1 MCHIKKTTGFR
12 ALAVLAIV
20 AVIGIWVA
28 VQVCSVE
35 NQLFWKWFEDPPL
48 RTEAMGIGPSLPD
61 QKEEIIQACQEIG
74 IAEPVFPLNYEKGWF
89 YYRTIHLSL
98 GKDTG
103 CRCTYYIFTQEGEVK
118 SAWIE
123 AQYEE
128 DGFYPD
134 IPARVFSANTS
145 REEIL
150 DAFRSAP

>member
-1 MCHIKKTTGFR
+1 MRKVKKSTVFR
-12 ALAVLAIV
+12 VLAVLAVV

-48 RTEAMGIGPSLPD
+48 RTEAMGIGPTGRD
-61 QKEEIIQACQEIG
+61 EEIIQACQEIG
-74 IAEPVFPLNYEKGWF
+74 ISDPVFPFGYEKGWF

-134 IPARVFSANTS
+134 IPVRVFSANTS

-150 DAFRSAP
+150 DAFRHDS

>member
-1 MCHIKKTTGFR
+1 MRKVKKSTVFR
-12 ALAVLAIV
+12 ALAVLAV
-20 AVIGIWVA
+20 AAVIGIWVA

-48 RTEAMGIGPSLPD
+48 RTEAMGIEPSLLH

-74 IAEPVFPLNYEKGWF
+74 IAEPVFPLDYEKGWF
-89 YYRTIHLSL
+89 YYRTIHLAL

-128 DGFYPD
+128 DGFCPD
-134 IPARVFSANTS
+134 IPVRVFSANTS
-145 REEIL
+145 RKEIL